1 MLETTALFGIAG
13 AIALGAASPGP
24 SFVMVARTAVAS
36 SRADGLAAA
45 LGMGVGGLA
54 FACVSL
60 LGLHS
65 VLLAVPTVY
74 LVLKALGGLYLAWLG
89 LQIWRGAA
97 RPLALAPAA
106 SPPGSRSAAR
116 SFALGLSTQASNPK
130 TAIWYASV
138 FAAFLPPAPSLGFD
152 VAIAAVVF
160 LIETSWYTLV
170 AMALSAEHPRQ
181 VYLRFKPVI
190 DRAAGAVVMALGA
203 KLILSAR
210 P

>member
-36 SRADGLAAA
+36 SRTDGLAAA
-45 LGMGVGGLA
+45 LGMGVGGLG

-106 SPPGSRSAAR
+106 SPPGSRSTAR

-190 DRAAGAVVMALGA
+190 DRTAGAVVMALGA
-203 KLILSAR
+203 KLIFSAR